1 MNTNEFEK
9 AKPILLSDSV
19 EYSDGGIVSK
29 TVLKRETGNISVFS
43 FDKGE
48 GLTEHTSPFDAVIVG
63 LDGQGEIIIG
73 GNSSIV
79 QAGQIIIMPR
89 NVPHAVNAAERFKMM
104 LIMIRSKD

>member
-104 LIMIRSKD
+104 LIMIRSKE